1 MILVTSVPETDYVSL
16 LNSII
21 PFSTNN
27 TQQPNKPDQNN
38 AEKEENVAKK
48 ENLVNDTE
56 IICTMPTC
64 LEYSKTI
71 CKALQSLDLKVGVVN
86 PPENYDI
93 NSVVDSMR
101 ATGVKAIVFV
111 DMINA
116 KTETLSAKFLNNSLI
131 KMKDIPLNMAVQ
143 EFARAFGRN
152 VIEEAKPELQPEKII
167 HHEEAQPSCELANP
181 PNSSESDSGNK
192 INTRLMKELC
202 GRLARELP
210 ISLSENDQLIRYLT
224 EERSRK
230 VSKEY
235 GEYVPNSL
243 KIVPVG
249 PFGDRELKVERENI
263 EESVEE
269 IIGRFFSEDDHE
281 KSVNE
286 KEADGNKDKIASAIT
301 TLKDSDGN
309 KDKIASAI
317 TTLLNLNKVMN
328 SNR

>member
-1 MILVTSVPETDYVSL
+1 MISVTSIPETDYISL

-21 PFSTNN
+21 PFSTK

-38 AEKEENVAKK
+38 ASKEENLPKK
-48 ENLVNDTE
+48 ENIVNDIE
-56 IICTMPTC
+56 VICTMPTC

-101 ATGVKAIVFV
+101 TTGVKAIVFV

-116 KTETLSAKFLNNSLI
+116 KTETLSAKFLKNSLI

-152 VIEEAKPELQPEKII
+152 VREEVEPELQPEKII
-167 HHEEAQPSCELANP
+167 HHEKEPSCELANP
-181 PNSSESDSGNK
+181 PNTSESDSQNK

-224 EERSRK
+224 EERSKK

-281 KSVNE
+281 KSVKE
-286 KEADGNKDKIASAIT
+286 KDTGE
-301 TLKDSDGN
+301 GN

-317 TTLLNLNKVMN
+317 TTLLTLNKVMN